1 MRRGLSLIA
10 TLWILAVLTVL
21 ATEFIYTAG
30 IERRI
35 DSNFLERTKMF
46 YAAKAGFEETLLL
59 LKPENDET
67 PYDSLDEEW
76 AQEREGEIEDALNEG
91 VTYRYR
97 VVVTDESARVNLN
110 TADEG
115 VLAAMLIL
123 AGADEETAKEL
134 ASAIVQRRQQ
144 KPFRTVGELAEV
156 EGMTKELLYG
166 TEGYR
171 SGASTSTMSQGTSQE
186 TGYPTGEE
194 ETATQQPIPLI
205 QTLTVFS
212 AARPVDPNAEE
223 RPININTADVD
234 QLTGITDEN
243 GRQIF
248 TKAEAE
254 AIVEY
259 RDKNPFRSIFDLL
272 DVPAVSQSVYDQ
284 VKGRLKTS
292 GKSDEKRINI
302 NTADV
307 NQLRSLPG
315 FDEGVAEDVIRYRD
329 QIGGYRSVG
338 QIREAKVITEEE
350 LRSIADKIT
359 VYDDKPVPGLINI
372 NTVPL
377 EILAVLPGMDEEKA
391 AAIVNARTVD
401 QNNPESSGKPFQNLG
416 ELLDVEGINVETLKQ
431 IGPLLT
437 CRSDVFRI
445 ESYGVAPDGKE
456 VAYCMG
462 IVDRS
467 GQRVQIKFWRER

>member
-10 TLWILAVLTVL
+10 TLWILAVLTIL

-30 IERRI
+30 IERRM

-67 PYDSLDEEW
+67 LYDSLDEEW

-91 VTYRYR
+91 MTYRYR

-115 VLAAMLIL
+115 VLAAMLML
-123 AGADEETAKEL
+123 AGADEERAKEL
-134 ASAIVQRRQQ
+134 ASAIVQRREQ

-166 TEGYR
+166 AESYWGNR
-171 SGASTSTMSQGTSQE
+171 STQTASQGTSQE
-186 TGYPTGEE
+186 AGYPAGEE
-194 ETATQQPIPLI
+194 ETSQRPIPLI
-205 QTLTVFS
+205 RTLTVFS
-212 AARPVDPNAEE
+212 AVRPIDPNAEE

-234 QLTGITDEN
+234 QLTEITDEN

-248 TKAEAE
+248 TRAEAE

-259 RDKNPFRSIFDLL
+259 RKENPFKSIFDLL
-272 DVPAVSQSVYDQ
+272 DVPAVSQSVYNQ
-284 VKGRLKTS
+284 VRGRLKTS
-292 GKSDEKRINI
+292 GESDEERINI
-302 NTADV
+302 NIADV
-307 NQLRSLPG
+307 DQLRSLPG

-329 QIGGYRSVG
+329 QIGGYRNVG

-350 LRSIADKIT
+350 FRSIAGRIT
-359 VYDDKPVPGLINI
+359 VHDDNPVPGLINI
-372 NTVPL
+372 NTVPP
-377 EILAVLPGMDEEKA
+377 EILAALPGMDEEKA

-401 QNNPESSGKPFQNLG
+401 QNSPESSGKPFQNLG
-416 ELLDVEGINVETLKQ
+416 ELLRVEGIDVETLKQ
-431 IGPLLT
+431 IGPLLA